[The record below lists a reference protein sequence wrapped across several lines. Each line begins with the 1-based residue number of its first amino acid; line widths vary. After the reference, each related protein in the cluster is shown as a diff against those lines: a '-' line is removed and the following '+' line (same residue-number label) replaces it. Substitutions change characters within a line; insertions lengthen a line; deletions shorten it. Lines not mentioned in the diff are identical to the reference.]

1 MRRTPPARIWRA
13 TFAVVGWAALALQYL
28 LIIGPGAPGAI
39 PGLTL
44 NFFSYFTILT
54 NVLAALA
61 LTAPLI
67 RADSRLGRW
76 SASEGV
82 RAAIAM
88 YIAVVGLTYHVLL
101 SHAWEPQGLAWLTN
115 ALLHYV
121 MPTAVVLDWL
131 LFTPKGRLRWID
143 AVKWLGFPLVY
154 VGWTLA
160 HGYASGWWPYWF
172 LNVPALGWAKAGF
185 WAGVMLALFLGI
197 GLVLVGLDRT
207 LGRSARDSG
216 PAPA

>member
-67 RADSRLGRW
+67 RAESRLGRW

-143 AVKWLGFPLVY
+143 AAKWLAFPLIY
-154 VGWTLA
+154 GGWTLA
-160 HGYASGWWPYWF
+160 HGYAADWWPYWF
-172 LNVPALGWAKAGF
+172 TDVSQLGLGKAAAYF
-185 WAGVMLALFLGI
+185 AGLLVFFL
-197 GLVLVGLDRT
+197 LVGLAVVTIDRT
-207 LGRSARDSG
+207 LARRDRT
-216 PAPA
+216 ADAV